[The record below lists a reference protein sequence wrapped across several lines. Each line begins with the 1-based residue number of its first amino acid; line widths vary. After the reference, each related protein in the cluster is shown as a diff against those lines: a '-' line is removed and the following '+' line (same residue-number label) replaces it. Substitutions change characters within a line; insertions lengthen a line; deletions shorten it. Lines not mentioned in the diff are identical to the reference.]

1 MEIFYI
7 FPEILPLV
15 NNFVPAGAFHSILL
29 GNIILLLGLV
39 RCAQM
44 RKDPLAVLLGQ
55 NILRLRKEAGMTQAQ
70 LAEQI
75 NVGTTFISR
84 VERGEKYVSI
94 KGITTCFMVQFRRWM
109 ESVLTT
115 SI

>member
-1 MEIFYI
+1 MK
-7 FPEILPLV
+7 
-15 NNFVPAGAFHSILL
+15 
-29 GNIILLLGLV
+29 
-39 RCAQM
+39 
-44 RKDPLAVLLGQ
+44 KDPLAVLLGQ

-94 KGITTCFMVQFRRWM
+94 K
-109 ESVLTT
+109 VLQSLTETFHVSYDALLRSPEAQT
-115 SI
+115 SLQNIHVLLDGRSDAYIAWAEQILRACLEHPPAKP